1 MGLLV
6 GLLMGNTQQQGTTPA
21 LVRKSRDPPQ
31 GLCMLLTQQGLGGE
45 FIGKY
50 LTPRTRGQLASSDD
64 CLWLAVDI
72 ARHDGLCLLPRILR
86 VLNSEF
92 SSAGPLNQ
100 VLQHVVPHGGVHVEE
115 FVAGRWNQL
124 GSPTKWRQYYA
135 CATMGENLLCMTG
148 GMRGLKMLD
157 SIGIF
162 DLTALSWTEGPP
174 MLQARGNHS
183 CTEFDGKLHVVGGWG
198 TSQHEEEVLLDSVEV
213 YDAAAG
219 CWNLVD
225 EASAAA
231 VRQLVLVSDASN
243 ASHAERNKS
252 FVYEYPSC
260 REKPSKH
267 HALHVASAQR
277 HVAVLG
283 FSD

>member
-1 MGLLV
+1 
-6 GLLMGNTQQQGTTPA
+6 
-21 LVRKSRDPPQ
+21 
-31 GLCMLLTQQGLGGE
+31 
-45 FIGKY
+45 
-50 LTPRTRGQLASSDD
+50 
-64 CLWLAVDI
+64 
-72 ARHDGLCLLPRILR
+72 
-86 VLNSEF
+86 
-92 SSAGPLNQ
+92 
-100 VLQHVVPHGGVHVEE
+100 
-115 FVAGRWNQL
+115 
-124 GSPTKWRQYYA
+124 
-135 CATMGENLLCMTG
+135 
-148 GMRGLKMLD
+148 
-157 SIGIF
+157 
-162 DLTALSWTEGPP
+162 

-183 CTEFDGKLHVVGGWG
+183 CTEFDGKVYVTGGCTKLVYVTGGYFDGKADDQATVLDTVEVFDPVQSSWTAGACMCVSRRDHRSAVLDGKLHVVGGWG